1 MVLESSIFN
10 CYPPSLLVPNLALA
24 SVDGFLALV
33 AFYQLTR
40 VHMRNKA
47 VGWTCQK
54 VLHLMIAS
62 SNLGKNE
69 ESVVV
74 PWDFVTFEQVFIT
87 FLFLT
92 SASESTPRS

>member
-1 MVLESSIFN
+1 
-10 CYPPSLLVPNLALA
+10 
-24 SVDGFLALV
+24 
-33 AFYQLTR
+33 
-40 VHMRNKA
+40 
-47 VGWTCQK
+47 
-54 VLHLMIAS
+54 MIAS

-92 SASESTPRS
+92 SGSESFRKILIIILTIYMEFLVSLTQTTESFQTHFCFPFFIGFLIWNLKYNRVHIMMWEVIML